1 MNDSKPY
8 RLSPPPRIMGALPA
22 LAAPFTD
29 QIVPEPGRDI
39 YGYAIP
45 VDNGLPNIPP
55 PNYSGATQAHAH
67 GAVELGKGWYGDV
80 PLAVPPP
87 VKQEANPKTLM
98 GRLKVPMLSVIP
110 PAALIREAVAMQYGA
125 FEAPRKDG
133 GFGYGPYNWR
143 DQPIEYMVYV
153 DAAMRHLMA
162 AVDGEDYAQDSKACH
177 LAHARATLGILI
189 DAIENETVLDNR
201 PKVRKQ
207 VATRMFDRLK
217 KERS

>member
-1 MNDSKPY
+1 MNDKTY
-8 RLSPPPRIMGALPA
+8 RFSPPATEGRLVGKLPP
-22 LAAPFTD
+22 LAAPYEGPLD
-29 QIVPEPGRDI
+29 NNGLDAD
-39 YGYAIP
+39 GYARLAQISGTAVMP
-45 VDNGLPNIPP
+45 NHGVATIGGGVAYGPYGPNLPNLFPP
-55 PNYSGATQAHAH
+55 PGPQ
-67 GAVELGKGWYGDV
+67 
-80 PLAVPPP
+80 
-87 VKQEANPKTLM
+87 KQEANPKTLM

-125 FEAPRKDG
+125 FEAKRKDG
-133 GFGYGPYNWR
+133 GVGYGPYNWR

-189 DAIENETVLDNR
+189 DAIENETVIDNR

-207 VATRMFDRLK
+207 VATKMFERLK
-217 KERS
+217 KEAA